1 MKKKIHWVSEFK
13 LYDDI
18 GQHNQNL
25 FKIQGTTSF
34 VNHANMSAPPAQPR
48 NNTQLIT
55 EPNVTQPAADNIM
68 KS

>member
-25 FKIQGTTSF
+25 FKIQGTSNF
-34 VNHANMSAPPAQPR
+34 ANHANMS
-48 NNTQLIT
+48 
-55 EPNVTQPAADNIM
+55 
-68 KS
+68 